1 MALYHGI
8 QAIIT
13 FLLNNPLYSEF
24 VECRYPSSVKISIC
38 NFHSQGQVPG
48 QVQVQVCC
56 LAGEARQ
63 VQVQAGTGAGML
75 SGRRGEAGE
84 TRQARQV

>member
-1 MALYHGI
+1 MFSG
-8 QAIIT
+8 
-13 FLLNNPLYSEF
+13 E
-24 VECRYPSSVKISIC
+24 VGE
-38 NFHSQGQVPG
+38 
-48 QVQVQVCC
+48 
-56 LAGEARQ
+56 AGEARQ